1 MTDYTDYEGVLAAI
15 KTGIDSARRI
25 KEREVSCAD
34 ENFTLVTDDF
44 IAWCVLQELRRANW
58 SIVRS
63 GT

>member
-44 IAWCVLQELRRANW
+44 IALNRAG
-58 SIVRS
+58 SAGGI
-63 GT
+63 GL